1 MCGNY
6 IVQAEKHTALPNQR
20 YLWFASMDFLTF
32 FTNYKQDHR
41 LEITI
46 KFNSLVWPTFEK
58 IIDFSMHNVYW
69 DTLYVYFKSIK
80 LSQRIVSELKML
92 YLLKM
97 KFTKI
102 IF

>member
-20 YLWFASMDFLTF
+20 YLWFAWVDFLYLI
-32 FTNYKQDHR
+32 TNYKQDHR

-46 KFNSLVWPTFEK
+46 KFNSLVWRTFEK

-69 DTLYVYFKSIK
+69 DTLYVFMNSSFH
-80 LSQRIVSELKML
+80 LH
-92 YLLKM
+92 
-97 KFTKI
+97 
-102 IF
+102 

>member
-20 YLWFASMDFLTF
+20 YLWFASMDFLNF

-46 KFNSLVWPTFEK
+46 KLNSLVWPTFEK

-69 DTLYVYFKSIK
+69 DTLYNNGCETRTMYTRGILTPYERRFCD
-80 LSQRIVSELKML
+80 
-92 YLLKM
+92 
-97 KFTKI
+97 
-102 IF
+102 